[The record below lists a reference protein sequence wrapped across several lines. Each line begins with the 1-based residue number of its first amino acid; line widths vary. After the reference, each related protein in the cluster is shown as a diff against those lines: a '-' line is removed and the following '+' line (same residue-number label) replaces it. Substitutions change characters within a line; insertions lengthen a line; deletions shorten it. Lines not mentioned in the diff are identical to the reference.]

1 MGPVTYFSLC
11 LLSCLIFSPSLAGA
25 RAPSCPRGWLHFQ
38 DNCYG
43 YFPKEATWRRAEA
56 WCQIYVSGAH
66 LASIHSEEEH
76 NAVAGFVARSQHHDD
91 DDGDNVWIGL
101 STYGRRRRWS
111 WTDDSEVDF
120 DAWDSHRSYSFPS
133 LKAERCLA
141 LEEGTGFM
149 TWVSEFCKNRNTF
162 VCKYR
167 P

>member
-38 DNCYG
+38 DDCYG

-133 LKAERCLA
+133 LKVERCLA
-141 LEEGTGFM
+141 LEEGTA
-149 TWVSEFCKNRNTF
+149 
-162 VCKYR
+162 YR